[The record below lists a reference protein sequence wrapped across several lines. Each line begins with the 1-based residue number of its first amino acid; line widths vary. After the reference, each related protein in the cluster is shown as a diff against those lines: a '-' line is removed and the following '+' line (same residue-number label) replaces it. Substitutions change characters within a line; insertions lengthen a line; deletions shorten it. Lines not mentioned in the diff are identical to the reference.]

1 MDIHAHLWGE
11 PQTPDYKKEVE
22 QLEKIYAA
30 FAKNAKS
37 MESLRNN
44 TVKYVPG
51 ILKITK
57 AIILSPED
65 YDKLAEDISPE
76 YPFLKDNHDFM
87 KVTPGGWFHALLV
100 MTEAGRE
107 GMLLAQGPD
116 GLYTGRCK
124 DVRSLDLQGISV
136 VRMVLKE
143 PKAYQEHAKFLHKA
157 GGLLDLLEWNTER
170 QAAERETSFRV
181 EKIIEL
187 TDSQYAEFRENG
199 LNKDQEFMAE
209 DNKLGWFDPSELCWH
224 CLLVKG
230 ENSKD
235 GILVDMEGYHYARYA
250 AFVPDCGRLRLQ
262 DVPCRC
268 TGEQRQ
274 AREARK
280 QAHANR
286 GEHFAS
292 FEGYMLPG
300 TNYTLH
306 FLKYDKGQDL
316 FTVRRQGGPNQFVDF
331 TGSPETVAREF
342 YFREGLLKKF
352 MDMDYRNSIH
362 NSFYYTRNS
371 DENKQKGTLKDK
383 TNEMER

>member
-1 MDIHAHLWGE
+1 
-11 PQTPDYKKEVE
+11 
-22 QLEKIYAA
+22 
-30 FAKNAKS
+30 
-37 MESLRNN
+37 
-44 TVKYVPG
+44 
-51 ILKITK
+51 
-57 AIILSPED
+57 
-65 YDKLAEDISPE
+65 
-76 YPFLKDNHDFM
+76 
-87 KVTPGGWFHALLV
+87 
-100 MTEAGRE
+100 
-107 GMLLAQGPD
+107 
-116 GLYTGRCK
+116 
-124 DVRSLDLQGISV
+124 
-136 VRMVLKE
+136 
-143 PKAYQEHAKFLHKA
+143 
-157 GGLLDLLEWNTER
+157 
-170 QAAERETSFRV
+170 
-181 EKIIEL
+181 
-187 TDSQYAEFRENG
+187 
-199 LNKDQEFMAE
+199 MAE

-268 TGEQRQ
+268 TGEQGQ

-342 YFREGLLKKF
+342 YFREGLLKPSRCAFF
-352 MDMDYRNSIH
+352 MPVTSHRLEEPQGQGCSGDMPDCVLTAGRCAGLRGSGRCTTVICTSWAHCLASQNTKAMLCGRISAGWINISSKCVSLRSTALIAGYSLQNTASRCWMRS
-362 NSFYYTRNS
+362 R
-371 DENKQKGTLKDK
+371 
-383 TNEMER
+383 R